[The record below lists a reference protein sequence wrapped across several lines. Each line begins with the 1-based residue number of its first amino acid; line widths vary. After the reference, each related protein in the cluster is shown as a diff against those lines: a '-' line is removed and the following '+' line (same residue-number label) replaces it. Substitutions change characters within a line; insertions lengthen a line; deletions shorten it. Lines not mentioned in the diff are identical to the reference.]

1 MAQLWK
7 RPYFSGLIFVLAAGI
22 SVGWLIFSDR
32 GQGSDSIDQSA
43 QEKDEGRAEK
53 DEKGAKKRDQFA
65 ADRDDV
71 VFDSARAMG
80 YLKDICKI
88 GPRISGTDGMKK
100 QQELLKKHF
109 EGLGGKV
116 EMQTFNAKQ
125 KSQRQPIEMANM
137 IVSWHPERE
146 RRVIL
151 CSHYDTRPIAD
162 QEPDRRKWHEPFL
175 SANDGGSGVALLM
188 ELAHQMKE
196 FKTQV
201 GVDFVFFDGEEYIF
215 DPEPEHDKYFFG
227 SEHFAR
233 DYARS
238 RDGKGRG
245 QGKNPRYLGA
255 ILLDMIGGKNPR
267 FPIEQNS
274 WFHAAGLVEQLWRI
288 AAAQGCDAF
297 KVQEGPRVNDDHI
310 ALNEARIPCID
321 IIDFDYPHWHRLSDL
336 PENCSG
342 DSMNQVAR
350 VLTAWLKQV
359 K

>member
-1 MAQLWK
+1 MSQIWR
-7 RPYFSGLIFVLAAGI
+7 RPYFSGLIFVLAVGI
-22 SVGWLIFSDR
+22 SIGWLLLSDR
-32 GQGSDSIDQSA
+32 GQGSGVRGQA
-43 QEKDEGRAEK
+43 NQERDEGPGAR
-53 DEKGAKKRDQFA
+53 DEGKEKKRDQFA

-71 VFDSARAMG
+71 VFDGARAMG

-88 GPRISGTDGMKK
+88 GPRVSGTEGMKK

-116 EMQTFNAKQ
+116 EMQTFTAKQ
-125 KSQRQPIEMANM
+125 KSQRQPIEMANV
-137 IVSWHPERE
+137 IVSWHAERP

-162 QEPDRRKWHEPFL
+162 QEPDRRKWQEPFL
-175 SANDGGSGVALLM
+175 SANDGASGVALLM
-188 ELAHQMKE
+188 ELAHQMKDI
-196 FKTQV
+196 KTEV

-233 DYARS
+233 EYARS

-245 QGKNPRYLGA
+245 QGKSPNYIA
-255 ILLDMIGGKNPR
+255 AVLLDMIGGKNPR

-274 WFHAAGLVEQLWRI
+274 WFYSAALVEQLWRI

-321 IIDFDYPHWHRLSDL
+321 IIDFDYPHWHRLTDL